1 MTKRKEQFYKRS
13 LMCLAVSLLS
23 HQASAQIHIQHTTPD
38 KWLAQA
44 AQQYESG
51 MYANASQSAKQYLDA
66 VGKQLQTTDKDATDR
81 AGYYLATAA
90 LKTGA
95 QGCDEAAIA
104 YIATTSN
111 PAYKQRTAFGVAQY
125 YFKQQQLASAIY
137 YYELAGISNLSNQ
150 EIADAKFE
158 LAYCYF
164 NVKQFDRARE
174 LFQSIKELADGK
186 YYLAGNYYYGLLAYN
201 QSNYED
207 ALKSFERIANDKDYK
222 IIVPYYV
229 AEIHYFTGNKAKALQ
244 EAKRLIEL
252 PEKLFYDNELH
263 LLAAQV
269 LFEQK
274 KYKEALPY
282 FEHYYANTERIRKED
297 LYEMAYC
304 YYHERQW
311 QLAVDKF
318 SQLSDTRDS
327 LAQTS
332 MYLLGDC
339 HLKMDDTKSARNAFG
354 LCADMPFNPAQ
365 REAALLLAAKLSYT
379 MGYNDE
385 ALTRINDLLTSYPA
399 SVYKD
404 EAKTMLSDLLIKTN
418 NYTEAYAALG
428 DVQVKDAAYWV
439 VQQKVAYGYA
449 MAQMQA
455 GNLAMADSLLSISLQ
470 RTPDEKY
477 EQAANFWKGE
487 LAYKTRKF
495 ADVIN
500 YTEQFVT
507 KALAGNKAEAIA
519 PNATL
524 HNAYTNMGYAAME
537 QKDFEAAQWYFA
549 QAQMKAG
556 NHTAMDAT
564 LREADAVF
572 MQKGYDKAIA
582 LYEKV
587 IAANGEDADYA
598 RYQKGIVLGVIG
610 KRAEKAAIMQG
621 LMNVKPASKYAY
633 DARYELA
640 LVQIEED
647 KYQQAIATLTPLTT
661 AYDNVRFASKAWMK
675 IGFCHQQLKAD
686 EKAIDAYKRVVT
698 DYPAAEERTAAL
710 DALRSLYIDNNQPQA
725 FAQLLKDNNIR
736 LTDDNT
742 MDSTYYSAAEGQYA
756 SGNWT
761 KAKQSLGAYI
771 KQYPDGVF
779 ATKANYYKAESHYQ
793 LNEMKEALACYD
805 VVLQKGW
812 SDFAERSALKAA
824 SIAAFANNHE
834 NAFRYY
840 GMLRNYAMGK
850 DNLQEAY
857 MGMMRTGYHQKK
869 YNEAAAY
876 ADTLLQMPALNDALI
891 TEGSY
896 IKAKSLYEAGRQEEA
911 YALFAKMTGNKKSV
925 IAAEANYYTAEAA
938 LKNNK
943 LKEAEEL
950 ANKAVKLA
958 GGNDAI
964 TLKSYLVI
972 ADVLI
977 KQGDFFNAKALLQS
991 MVKNAKVPE
1000 LKDVAAKKLEEVK
1013 ANEKK
1018 QGKLKQDQ

>member
-1 MTKRKEQFYKRS
+1 MIKRKEQFYKRS

-23 HQASAQIHIQHTTPD
+23 HQASAQIHIQHTSPD
-38 KWLAQA
+38 KWLMQA
-44 AQQYESG
+44 ALQHESG
-51 MYANASQSAKQYLDA
+51 MYANALQSAKQYLDA
-66 VGKQLQTTDKDATDR
+66 VDKQQQTADKDAADR
-81 AGYYLATAA
+81 AGFYLATAA
-90 LKTGA
+90 LKTGTH
-95 QGCDEAAIA
+95 GCDEAAIA
-104 YIATTSN
+104 YVASTSN
-111 PAYKQRTAFGVAQY
+111 PAYKQRTAFGIAQY
-125 YFKQQQLASAIY
+125 YFKQHQLASAIY
-137 YYELAGISNLSNQ
+137 YYELAGISNLSNR

-174 LFQSIKELADGK
+174 LFQAIKELADGK

-201 QSNYED
+201 QRNYED

-222 IIVPYYV
+222 IIVPYYI

-244 EAKRLIEL
+244 EAKRLIQL

-269 LFEQK
+269 LFEEK

-282 FEHYYANTERIRKED
+282 FEHYYANVDRIRKED

-304 YYHERQW
+304 YYHEQQW
-311 QLAVDKF
+311 QQAIDKF

-327 LAQTS
+327 LAQTA

-339 HLKMDDTKSARNAFG
+339 HLQMNDTKSARNAFG
-354 LCADMPFNPAQ
+354 ICADMPFNPAQ
-365 REAALLLAAKLSYT
+365 REAALLLTAKLSYA

-385 ALTRINDLLTSYPA
+385 ALTRINDLLTSYPT

-404 EAKTMLSDLLIKTN
+404 EAKTILSDLLIKTN
-418 NYTEAYAALG
+418 NYTEAYSALS
-428 DVQVKDAAYWV
+428 DVLVKDATYWV

-449 MAQMQA
+449 MIQLQA
-455 GNLAMADSLLSISLQ
+455 GNLYLADSLLSVSLQ

-507 KALAGNKAEAIA
+507 KALVHNKAETIA

-556 NHTAMDAT
+556 SNTAMDAT

-587 IAANGEDADYA
+587 IAANGEGADYA
-598 RYQKGIVLGVIG
+598 RYQKGIVLGVTG
-610 KRAEKAAIMQG
+610 KRSEKAAIMQG
-621 LMNVKPASKYAY
+621 LMNAKPASKYAY

-647 KYQQAIATLTPLTT
+647 KYQQAIATLTPLTA

-675 IGFCHQQLKAD
+675 VGFCHQQLKAD
-686 EKAIDAYKRVVT
+686 EKAIDAYKHVVT

-742 MDSTYYSAAEGQYA
+742 LDSTYYSAAEAQYA
-756 SGNWT
+756 SGNWA

-793 LNEMKEALACYD
+793 LNEMKEALAGYD
-805 VVLQKGW
+805 AVLQKGW

-824 SIAAFANNHE
+824 TIAAFANDNE

-876 ADTLLQMPALNDALI
+876 ADTLLQMPALNDALV

-911 YALFAKMTGNKKSV
+911 YVLFAKMTGNKKSV
-925 IAAEANYYTAEAA
+925 IAAEANYYTAEAS

-977 KQGDFFNAKALLQS
+977 KQGDYFNAKALLQS

-1000 LKDVAAKKLEEVK
+1000 LKDVATKKLEEVK

-1018 QGKLKQDQ
+1018 QGKLKQDE